1 MGATASKAKCDAP
14 PPLPPPGGISPTLP
28 PLDSEDHDNNATSSN
43 VSQKASETISN
54 VTSNQDNSII
64 FNPGPYEVAMVPC
77 KRLTNLDTYSGFR
90 VDIQKP
96 LSPFMVAIHS
106 FQLGTSTPD
115 GMNKGYNFITQVA
128 DEEGIL
134 MVNFDPFR
142 QSVMGRVHKSLL
154 GGAAMAKV
162 SCNISPDGSNDQLMG
177 EMDIGGATWS
187 GNLKYGSMGGG
198 IVLGMN
204 YYQAI
209 TNRLS
214 MGGEGMYIGVNG
226 NQITSYTLKYE
237 CDAKGGDSDDGVSNT
252 AGSSSTGKNPS
263 KVQPS
268 SWFGA
273 QLSPAQGMLGLHYKR
288 IVTPNRVTL
297 GAELN
302 VDAALQSTVSLG
314 GEFNLTR
321 SKVNFAVDGT
331 GKIQSLLEAKLGM
344 GQGAPTLNF
353 SAECDYAS
361 DSMKFGYGLNIG

>member
-1 MGATASKAKCDAP
+1 MGSTVSKVKCDAP

-28 PLDSEDHDNNATSSN
+28 PLDTEDHDNNNATSQTSSSDISSIANSN
-43 VSQKASETISN
+43 TNTKGN
-54 VTSNQDNSII
+54 VMIV
-64 FNPGPYEVAMVPC
+64 NPGPYEVAMVPC

-154 GGAAMAKV
+154 GGAAMGKI
-162 SCNISPDGSNDQLMG
+162 SCNISPDGNNDQLMG
-177 EMDIGGATWS
+177 EMDIGGTTWS

-226 NQITSYTLKYE
+226 NQITSYALKYE
-237 CDAKGGDSDDGVSNT
+237 CDVKGDDGHNEGEIT
-252 AGSSSTGKNPS
+252 AKDPS
-263 KVQPS
+263 KNQPS

-302 VDAALQSTVSLG
+302 VDAALQSTVSVG

-353 SAECDYAS
+353 SAECDYAN

>member
-1 MGATASKAKCDAP
+1 MGSNVSKVKCDAP

-28 PLDSEDHDNNATSSN
+28 PLDTEDHDNTATSPASDITSSTSTSSSN
-43 VSQKASETISN
+43 NSQGNI
-54 VTSNQDNSII
+54 NSIA
-64 FNPGPYEVAMVPC
+64 NPGPYEVAMVPC
-77 KRLTNLDTYSGFR
+77 KRLTNLETYSGFR

-142 QSVMGRVHKSLL
+142 QNVMGRVHKSLM
-154 GGAAMAKV
+154 GGAAMAKI
-162 SCNISPDGSNDQLMG
+162 SCNISPDGNNDQLMG

-226 NQITSYTLKYE
+226 NQITSYALKYE
-237 CDAKGGDSDDGVSNT
+237 CDAKGADSNEGE
-252 AGSSSTGKNPS
+252 STPKDPS

-273 QLSPAQGMLGLHYKR
+273 QLSPAQGMLGLHYQR

-302 VDAALQSTVSLG
+302 VDAALQSTVSVG

-353 SAECDYAS
+353 SAECDYAN